1 MWWWIIIPRLL
12 LATAC
17 QLVLRRKSSLPES
30 SELEITR
37 QFGTKRKKVINKGDA
52 WKLRD
57 PEPGLLGNTALV
69 MSQDCPSHHTSIC
82 LSVICNVPSCRFLF
96 RVSQLPG
103 HRPAPGGGQRRPGVP
118 GAHCGGAGWV
128 LFRTIE
134 IEMSFLLKVH
144 NSAFVLKLRIYY
156 EVTWDPILLDN
167 YVVENP
173 NF

>member
-1 MWWWIIIPRLL
+1 M
-12 LATAC
+12 
-17 QLVLRRKSSLPES
+17 PES

-37 QFGTKRKKVINKGDA
+37 QFVTKRKKVINKGDA

-82 LSVICNVPSCRFLF
+82 LSVICDVPSCRFLF

-103 HRPAPGGGQRRPGVP
+103 PRPAPGGGQRRPGVP

-128 LFRTIE
+128 MFRT

-167 YVVENP
+167 YVKNP